1 MRNSTTYPLERT
13 ASLQISIIA
22 LMHSAPWMN
31 ADLGIS
37 TYRIITSATSW
48 ARLGPSDP
56 IFTIKICSLLLQLV
70 IMTHLM
76 RHYSMSSQSFI
87 VPCIIFNLYNLVC
100 LASIII
106 VIILCLYLLRRTAK
120 NFIEFIQGLQFPL
133 LLHCQ
138 MKVVSC
144 SWHVIWL
151 SNPLSFT

>member
-1 MRNSTTYPLERT
+1 MRNSTTYPLERA

-37 TYRIITSATSW
+37 TYRIITSAASW
-48 ARLGPSDP
+48 TRLGPSYP

-87 VPCIIFNLYNLVC
+87 VPCIIFNLYNLVY
-100 LASIII
+100 LTAIIV
-106 VIILCLYLLRRTAK
+106 VIILSFYLWRRTTED
-120 NFIEFIQGLQFPL
+120 FIEFIQGLQFPL
-133 LLHCQ
+133 LLHCEVQ
-138 MKVVSC
+138 IVC
-144 SWHVIWL
+144 HWWQIIWL
-151 SNPLSFT
+151 GNSFSFT